1 MSTVVRLSP
10 SSTSPSQKLPPSTIY
25 VSELLRT
32 WETAVLL
39 FLNKQ
44 IKDKTLTLYIS
55 PFLREIGSLPS
66 DEPRYLQGQLNEFIR
81 FLVFLA
87 SLVKKS
93 KEHSSEMLLYFK
105 NIPDTFIIS
114 FLHFA
119 GPFNDEFLAGI
130 HQQGEFIESTLDR
143 EKGAINITC
152 DTTKST
158 EFKLPAGTNLLDAL
172 NAMQEKINKPPQE
185 KFDGING
192 TNTDNTYMPYDAPQL
207 KFPDTTKGLDVNKY
221 IEDFNVPD
229 TAKLLTPRAIAVE
242 KTKPK
247 FNKTSEPPSI
257 ANFVKWRSALQNPP
271 DNGATTVYFV
281 SHSGTMKSFVND
293 VIKSSPPPLFGSKFN
308 KVFERAQKTNT
319 WSVFFKESQNGLE
332 FNGFRHAESCDN
344 RYKEKGRLKHLE
356 RVAAGEYTNL
366 ALWGIL
372 STLTFAIKK
381 VPDLIKATA
390 FTQPGLK
397 ICYGMNKESKEFLS
411 DAYDGVNVVCGLKDA
426 RLATGN
432 FMVDF
437 GNCGTS
443 QFGTVTMDKDC
454 IKLTSKASNRKVV
467 LYLDIVTS
475 TTRPTGGTDFKIQVR
490 FFNDANSNTYI
501 KNPPKNSSLLS
512 IANFLLDDPFK
523 ELLKLDLS
531 PDNFIAQLKL
541 YNENDNFQELRTQ
554 TSKLAEAISTFIASD
569 RFKMKLEDDKGI
581 HRDGHRPQNWER
593 TFKII
598 NEDIVTLLADTGLNK
613 PLPQDRRQPRSH
625 PQRQIAVTGG
635 TNKKLRKHKN
645 YKTMRKYIG
654 KGRFRNKTKR
664 NNNI

>member
-1 MSTVVRLSP
+1 MSAVVRLSP

-87 SLVKKS
+87 RLVKKS
-93 KEHSSEMLLYFK
+93 KEPSSEMPLYFK

-130 HQQGEFIESTLDR
+130 HRQVPFIKSTLDAT
-143 EKGAINITC
+143 KGAINITC
-152 DTTKST
+152 DTTKSG
-158 EFKLPAGTNLLDAL
+158 ELKLPAGTDILGAVKY
-172 NAMQEKINKPPQE
+172 MQEKINNPPQE
-185 KFDGING
+185 KFANING
-192 TNTDNTYMPYDAPQL
+192 TNKDNTYMPYDAPQL

-229 TAKLLTPRAIAVE
+229 TAELLTPQEIE
-242 KTKPK
+242 KEKKKPK

-257 ANFVKWRSALQNPP
+257 ANFVQWRGTLQNPP

-281 SHSGTMKSFVND
+281 SHSGTMKSFVKD

-319 WSVFFKESQNGLE
+319 WSVFFKESQDGLE
-332 FNGFRHAESCDN
+332 FNGVRHAESCDN

-356 RVAAGEYTNL
+356 RVNAGEYTNL

-372 STLTFAIKK
+372 STLTFATEK
-381 VPDLIKATA
+381 VPELIKAAA

-411 DAYDGVNVVCGLKDA
+411 DAYDGVNLVCGLKDA

-467 LYLDIVTS
+467 LYLDIDATVS
-475 TTRPTGGTDFKIQVR
+475 PSRYIIQVR
-490 FFNDANSNTYI
+490 FFNDANSNTYVEDPP
-501 KNPPKNSSLLS
+501 NPSNIPA
-512 IANFLLDDPFK
+512 IANFLSGEPFIDHTHASDSNGGK
-523 ELLKLDLS
+523 PIMELPPAKLLELLKSAPSVEKTKCITL
-531 PDNFIAQLKL
+531 I
-541 YNENDNFQELRTQ
+541 EN
-554 TSKLAEAISTFIASD
+554 TSELAEAISTFIASD
-569 RFKMKLEDDKGI
+569 KFNMKLDKDKGI
-581 HRDGHRPQNWER
+581 HRDGHRPQVWAD
-593 TFKII
+593 TFKTF
-598 NEDIVTLLADTGLNK
+598 NENLQKWKSDNSNLLGV
-613 PLPQDRRQPRSH
+613 
-625 PQRQIAVTGG
+625 IAGG
-635 TNKKLRKHKN
+635 TNKKLRKHTN
-645 YKTMRKYIG
+645 YKTMRKYIR
-654 KGRFRNKTKR
+654 KGRFGNKTKHNHHR
-664 NNNI
+664 NI